1 MLMDQEELARAE
13 LYGLLANIYLAPPPA
28 ALLERLSERREPGT
42 SDGLESNHSAL
53 QTSWVALVD
62 RAGALPAVDV
72 ADEFDALFGGVGKPD
87 VFLNASWFL
96 AGFLNEKPLATLRG
110 QLAVLGI
117 ERVPG
122 TYETEDHISSLFE
135 VMRFLITD
143 HDPETCTLVIQRDF
157 FDAHVRSW
165 ANLMCDA
172 INVHPRADFY
182 RAVAVLTREFLAIE
196 AQGFDIVDAA
206 QR

>member
-13 LYGLLANIYLAPPPA
+13 LYGLLANIYLASPPA
-28 ALLERLSERREPGT
+28 ALLEGLSERREPVA
-42 SDGLESNHSAL
+42 SDGSASNNSAL
-53 QTSWVALVD
+53 RTRWVALVD
-62 RAGALPAVDV
+62 RAGSLSVAEV

-87 VFLNASWFL
+87 IFLHASWFL

-110 QLAVLGI
+110 QLSALGI

-122 TYETEDHISSLFE
+122 TSETEDHISSLFE

-172 INVHPRADFY
+172 INAHPRADFY
-182 RAVAVLTREFLAIE
+182 RAVAELTREFLAIE
-196 AQGFDIVDAA
+196 AQAFDLIDAV